1 MTGTEAQ
8 AEVIRTAGVSQREF
22 AAALIHDDAMRGDLP
37 SGTVTFLFTDVEGS
51 TKLLHELGVD
61 KYAQA
66 LAKHRR
72 TLREAFTRHG
82 GVEVDTQGDAFFVA
96 FPTAPGA
103 LEAARGATE
112 ALAVGPIQV
121 RIGIHTGT
129 PHLAEE
135 GYVGSDVHK
144 GARIAAAGHGG
155 QVLVSKETRELVA
168 VEVTD
173 LGEHRLKDFAE
184 AVLIFQLGAERFP
197 PLKTISNTNLPRPAS
212 SFVGRDTE
220 VEEVA
225 SLLSDGARLVTL
237 TGPGGSGKTRLAIEA
252 AAELV
257 PEFKAGVFWVGL
269 ATLRDPTLVT
279 ETISQTLGAK
289 DGLAD
294 HIGERE
300 MLLLLDNLEQVVAA
314 APDLATLVETCPNL
328 RLLVTSRELL
338 RVRGEVEYPVPPLA
352 DPDAVELFCARS
364 RLRPGETIG
373 ELCRRLDNL
382 PLAVELA
389 AARTSVLSP
398 AQILERL
405 TQRLDLLKGGRDAEA
420 RQQTLRATIAWS
432 HDLLTDHEK
441 GLFARLAV
449 FRGGCT
455 LDAAEA
461 IVAADLDTL
470 QSLADKSL
478 VRHTDERL
486 WMLETIRDYASEQL
500 EESDEAD
507 RIRSR
512 HAEWFLALAEEAEPY
527 VGRNPEEWLT
537 RLEADNDNLR
547 AALDWLETSGE
558 SQLALRLA
566 GALTLFWEG
575 AGLLT
580 EGRPRLERLL
590 RDDERPTTSRA
601 KALVGAALM
610 ARQSGEPAAAR
621 VRAGEALELHRELG
635 DAWGTANSGVML
647 GLAVGDEGDFSRARQ
662 LFDDSAQ
669 LFRDIGDED
678 NAVFAAR
685 LLGWMYEELGDP
697 ERARAVHEDNLGR
710 ARALSNSQLEAQTL
724 GALAY
729 LATEQGR
736 ARDAISMMQ
745 DVLRIDRD
753 RGAPL
758 QTAYDLSRFAR
769 VLAFAGGASA
779 DATRLLSCA
788 EAVHDEIG
796 ATPPPFLEKMIE
808 EALAVIHTQL
818 DDSAFTEAWEQG
830 RTLTFDEAVAL
841 ALDSLD

>member
-1 MTGTEAQ
+1 MW
-8 AEVIRTAGVSQREF
+8 QREF

-61 KYAQA
+61 EYAQA
-66 LAKHRR
+66 LAEHRR
-72 TLREAFTRHG
+72 ILREAFARYG

-103 LEAARGATE
+103 LEAAAEATE
-112 ALAVGPIQV
+112 ALASGPIRV
-121 RIGIHTGT
+121 RVGIHTGT

-155 QVLVSKETRELVA
+155 QVLVSKETRELVELDLA
-168 VEVTD
+168 D
-173 LGEHRLKDFAE
+173 LGEHRLKDFDE
-184 AVLIFQLGAERFP
+184 AVLIFQLAKKRFP

-212 SFVGRDTE
+212 SFVGRE
-220 VEEVA
+220 KELAEVA
-225 SLLSDGARLVTL
+225 ALLQDGARLVTL
-237 TGPGGSGKTRLAIEA
+237 SGPGGSGKTRLALEA

-257 PEFKAGVFWVGL
+257 PKFKAGVFWVGL
-269 ATLRDPTLVT
+269 AALRDPALVP
-279 ETISQTLGAK
+279 ETIAQTLGAK
-289 DGLAD
+289 NDLAE
-294 HIGERE
+294 HIAERE
-300 MLLLLDNLEQVVAA
+300 LLLLLDNLEQVVEA
-314 APDLATLVETCPNL
+314 APELAALVESCPNL

-352 DPDAVELFCARS
+352 EPEAVELFCARAGTEAS
-364 RLRPGETIG
+364 ETVH
-373 ELCRRLDNL
+373 ELCRALDDL

-389 AARTSVLSP
+389 AVRTSVLSP

-405 TQRLDLLKGGRDAEA
+405 TQRLDLLKGGRDADA

-432 HDLLTDHEK
+432 HDLLADHEK

-455 LDAAEA
+455 LDAAET

-478 VRHTDERL
+478 LRHTDARF

-500 EESDEAD
+500 EESNEAD

-512 HAEWFLALAEEAEPY
+512 HAEWFLSLAEEAEPR
-527 VGRNPEEWLT
+527 VERNPEEWLT

-547 AALDWLETSGE
+547 TALDWLETSGE

-566 GALTLFWEG
+566 GALTPFWEG

-601 KALVGAALM
+601 KALAGAALM
-610 ARQSGEPAAAR
+610 ARQNGEPAAAR
-621 VRAGEALELHRELG
+621 VRADEALALHRELG
-635 DAWGTANSGVML
+635 DALGTANSGVML
-647 GLAVGDEGDFSRARQ
+647 GLAVADEGDFSGARQ
-662 LFDDSAQ
+662 LFEDSAQ

-685 LLGWMYEELGDP
+685 LLGWTYEELGDH

-710 ARALSNSQLEAQTL
+710 ARALANTQLEAQTL

-796 ATPPPFLEKMIE
+796 STPPPFLEKMIE

-830 RTLTFDEAVAL
+830 KALTAEDAIAL
-841 ALDSLD
+841 ALDSLDRRSPGRAD